1 MERMHAGSAR
11 TGWMRVAIAATC
23 VACAIGLIALA
34 PVQREPAPQE
44 AGPQRAGQ
52 VDEPRVPA
60 VQFVGERSHIAEARF
75 ELFRDQEA
83 WAKFW
88 GEHANVEVGYGAIS
102 RHAAPKVDFTRFMVV
117 CVLGGKRTNTD
128 GITCESVATTD
139 ELVRVRIEDSTY
151 QTMRG
156 GGEVDHGDAST
167 PFGFFVIEK
176 AATRVVLEQGRRG
189 LKSDP
194 LTWKQVHEFAAP

>member
-11 TGWMRVAIAATC
+11 TGWMRVVIAATC
-23 VACAIGLIALA
+23 VACAISLIALA
-34 PVQREPAPQE
+34 PVQREPAPQ
-44 AGPQRAGQ
+44 RAEQ
-52 VDEPRVPA
+52 VNEPRVPA
-60 VQFVGERSHIAEARF
+60 VQFVGERSHITEARF
-75 ELFRDQEA
+75 ERFRDQEA

-128 GITCESVATTD
+128 GITCESVVTTD

-151 QTMRG
+151 QTMRS
-156 GGEVDHGDAST
+156 GEVDHGDAST

-176 AATRVVLEQGRRG
+176 SEARVVIEHGRRG